1 MTINR
6 AFQISAPSVLTL
18 RAALL
23 VLLLF
28 PGTSLAE
35 RTPIKI
41 GVLAHVEESMNMWA
55 PTAAYLTNAIPE
67 YSFGIVPLDN
77 NTIGPTVERG
87 GVDFVITNPGSYI
100 DLESRYGVTRVLTL
114 RNLRQGKPYTQ
125 FGAVLFTRDDRGD
138 IQELKDIK
146 GKSFMAV
153 DKNAFGGFLMGWLE
167 FKKLGIDPFRHFSEL
182 KFAGLPQEKIVQ
194 AVLKGEVDAGMVR
207 TDTLERMADAGK
219 IDIKQIRVLNRQ
231 QAAGFPFALS
241 TRLYPEWPFAKVK
254 HTPEAL
260 AQKTAVALLSMPL
273 DHPAAKASKSAG
285 WTVPLDY
292 TPVHELYKELRVG
305 PYQDYGN
312 VTLADVLKLYWH
324 WLAVVLG
331 VILLL
336 GMNTG
341 YILRLN
347 RGLKQS
353 QTRLLEVTHQLE
365 QLAILDGLTGIY
377 NHRHFQESLSNEWR
391 RAQRNKKPV
400 SLIMIDIDFFKNF
413 NDSYGHP
420 IGDECLKAVAR
431 AIKQSVN
438 RPGDL
443 VARYG
448 GEEFVAILPEAA
460 LEGAALIAER
470 MRAAVEELKFP
481 HRYSRIADHVTV
493 SLGVASFVPARES
506 SPDMLITAADKAL
519 YAAKEAGR
527 NRMQI
532 AKAA

>member
-1 MTINR
+1 
-6 AFQISAPSVLTL
+6 
-18 RAALL
+18 
-23 VLLLF
+23 
-28 PGTSLAE
+28 
-35 RTPIKI
+35 
-41 GVLAHVEESMNMWA
+41 
-55 PTAAYLTNAIPE
+55 
-67 YSFGIVPLDN
+67 
-77 NTIGPTVERG
+77 
-87 GVDFVITNPGSYI
+87 
-100 DLESRYGVTRVLTL
+100 
-114 RNLRQGKPYTQ
+114 
-125 FGAVLFTRDDRGD
+125 
-138 IQELKDIK
+138 
-146 GKSFMAV
+146 
-153 DKNAFGGFLMGWLE
+153 
-167 FKKLGIDPFRHFSEL
+167 
-182 KFAGLPQEKIVQ
+182 
-194 AVLKGEVDAGMVR
+194 
-207 TDTLERMADAGK
+207 
-219 IDIKQIRVLNRQ
+219 
-231 QAAGFPFALS
+231 
-241 TRLYPEWPFAKVK
+241 
-254 HTPEAL
+254 
-260 AQKTAVALLSMPL
+260 MPL

-312 VTLADVLKLYWH
+312 VTLADVLKQYWH

-353 QTRLLEVTHQLE
+353 QKRLLEVTHQLE

-431 AIKQSVN
+431 ALKQSVN

-448 GEEFVAILPEAA
+448 GEEFVAILPEAS

-481 HRYSRIADHVTV
+481 HRDSRIAEHVTV

-506 SPDMLITAADKAL
+506 SSDMLITAADKAL

-527 NRMQI
+527 NRIQI